1 MVSTRPISVIAFDPG
16 EMTGYATG
24 IVEDGALRV
33 TSYGYDPWKVVLLRF
48 ARDMFHPKGPK
59 YDHVV
64 YESWRLR
71 ADIMRALVGSDLQSV
86 QFIGGMKALVW
97 VVQLGILDGNYFSN
111 LYTNEPG
118 NKPSIDGWMSAA
130 GKGGYLP
137 SSDKEH
143 PRDAV
148 RHLYYH
154 AVYRLK
160 VKEEDCHG
168 FRED

>member
-1 MVSTRPISVIAFDPG
+1 MSKPISIIAFDPG

-24 IVEDGALRV
+24 TVEDGVLRT

-48 ARDMFHPKGPK
+48 MRHMLDKAPR

-71 ADIMRALVGSDLQSV
+71 PDKAREVIGSDMQSS
-86 QFIGGMKALVW
+86 QFIGGMKATVW
-97 VVQLGILDGNYFSN
+97 WCQTALAKAIQLH
-111 LYTNEPG
+111 TNEPG
-118 NKPSIDGWMSAA
+118 NKPSIDGWMAAA
-130 GKGGYLP
+130 GNPNYLP
-137 SSDKEH
+137 KADKDH
-143 PRDAV
+143 PKDAV

-160 VKEEDCHG
+160 VKEEDCYG
-168 FRED
+168 ISED